1 VLFSRASTT
10 VSFGGMAQRNLDD
23 SRVMFDMCRVE
34 AASGA
39 MVASSAGLTK
49 FMRILT
55 VKMGWRFY
63 GSDDFCGVYIRCSL
77 RVC

>member
-1 VLFSRASTT
+1 
-10 VSFGGMAQRNLDD
+10 MAQWNLDG
-23 SRVMFDMCRVE
+23 SRMIFDTCREE

-55 VKMGWRFY
+55 LKMGRRFY
-63 GSDDFCGVYIRCSL
+63 DSDDFYGVYIRCSL